1 MAGGFCAEGG
11 KSRFLLFHDP
21 SAVKGKYLHL
31 IYTAAQA
38 LLCLGD
44 TSLNFPGS
52 QKGTFLIVFFSLVRK
67 RTKDIFSRF

>member
-1 MAGGFCAEGG
+1 MAGGFCIGG
-11 KSRFLLFHDP
+11 EKSRFLLFHDP

-44 TSLNFPGS
+44 ADTHAPHMCQSLF
-52 QKGTFLIVFFSLVRK
+52 
-67 RTKDIFSRF
+67 